1 MDRERFQALCREA
14 LAGERRREGIGTLG
28 EKTLH
33 AVLKAYFAGP
43 GDGLEVPVG
52 PFVADVQGPEGVVE
66 IQTGNFRR
74 LREKLPLFLSLGPV
88 TVVYPVPAKKWLV
101 WLEEDGTLTPRR
113 KSPKVAGPWQVLP
126 ELYDIRDLLLSPGLR
141 LCVALLELEEYRLK
155 NGWGN
160 GGKRGSTR
168 QERLPL
174 DLLEEVWVR
183 SPKEWGR
190 LLPRELPREF
200 TAKDFSKLTKLSPK
214 KTYFAL
220 GTLQAVGAVV
230 RLGKRGNA
238 YVYERAPATGEK
250 ED

>member
-1 MDRERFQALCREA
+1 M
-14 LAGERRREGIGTLG
+14 
-28 EKTLH
+28 
-33 AVLKAYFAGP
+33 LKAYFAGP
-43 GDGLEVPVG
+43 GDGMEVARG

-74 LREKLPLFLSLGPV
+74 LREKLPLLLSLGPV

-113 KSPKVAGPWQVLP
+113 KSPKAAGPWQVLP

-183 SPKEWGR
+183 SPKEWGGCCPESCPGS
-190 LLPRELPREF
+190 LPPRIF
-200 TAKDFSKLTKLSPK
+200 P
-214 KTYFAL
+214 
-220 GTLQAVGAVV
+220 
-230 RLGKRGNA
+230 N
-238 YVYERAPATGEK
+238 
-250 ED
+250 